1 MLFCVVIDNKECRVR
16 PRQDMMK
23 STHYNFTSVT
33 RVQQA
38 GSVHVGA
45 CETTT
50 ISLAM
55 GMASKGQSNMN
66 ALTGP
71 MFNELYGKVAI
82 RVTLIP
88 DVSIMRN

>member
-1 MLFCVVIDNKECRVR
+1 MQGSPTTGHDEVQTLQFHRYESAAGRVR
-16 PRQDMMK
+16 PRWSLRND
-23 STHYNFTSVT
+23 H
-33 RVQQA
+33 
-38 GSVHVGA
+38 
-45 CETTT
+45 

>member
-1 MLFCVVIDNKECRVR
+1 ML
-16 PRQDMMK
+16 K
-23 STHYNFTSVT
+23 STFP
-33 RVQQA
+33 
-38 GSVHVGA
+38 
-45 CETTT
+45 
-50 ISLAM
+50 LAM
-55 GMASKGQSNMN
+55 GQASKGQSNMN